1 MSALAGTLTAAPR
14 SRPLTC
20 IPPPHPLRSA
30 HHLHAPMLC
39 CRTSPVGPPPR
50 APTLSFLGP
59 SLGRTGRT
67 PLDVARLEGHL
78 GIAAVLEGM
87 RNRHSNDL
95 HSAFTANPLPT
106 PKAHSAAMP
115 CQCGSDAAASPAAAG
130 TLSTIAPAAAA
141 PALAV
146 GASGSPSRCGTS
158 GSGESSNAPAAQREE
173 QQIALIRCRPDL
185 ASQRDAAG
193 NLPVH
198 LAALHGATLAAV
210 AECVRIFPDGPR
222 MRNDAGFLPHQLALE
237 GGHAALA
244 EELAAAAG
252 RRVPPRRIN
261 SVLARAANVQKHA
274 TEALPAILPGT
285 PTATGGSVAAATAGA
300 SGHAIEGDSP
310 EGRGAASSRGVGGGS
325 IVVEGSGGSVDAYA
339 AAAEDGGGS
348 ADGDTPVDAE
358 GTSAAKAMG
367 KLSIAAS
374 VNPR

>member
-95 HSAFTANPLPT
+95 HSAFTANPLFT

-274 TEALPAILPGT
+274 TEALPAILPGA